1 MRDVQANFVYRAGV
15 ALDRALARVLMACV
29 RLYQITLS
37 PWIGGQCRF
46 HPTCSH
52 YSMGALAQHGAVRG
66 TWLTIKRLGK
76 CHPYHPG
83 GVDEV
88 PSPHKH

>member
-15 ALDRALARVLMACV
+15 ALDRALARLLMSLV

-46 HPTCSH
+46 YPTCSH
-52 YSMGALAQHGAVRG
+52 YSMSALAQHGAVRG
-66 TWLTIKRLGK
+66 TWLTMKRLGK

-88 PSPHKH
+88 PSSHKH